1 MKLIKYIAGAVL
13 SMATFAGCTDLGE
26 NLYDQVASQNYYNT
40 QMDVIRS
47 VFRPFEHGY
56 WSIQN
61 RFVINEIT
69 ADQLVTV
76 TRDGWW
82 DDSGKWRIMHDHLY
96 DVENGQNIE
105 SEWTGCYQ
113 GIGQCN
119 FVIEDLDVLEP
130 EKFGFTQAE
139 FNNLKGQCRTL
150 RAWFYIRLL
159 DEFRNVPL
167 VVSFNDQSKNTMHQ
181 VEPKVIFDFV
191 EAELKECI
199 DLLAKKTTTGGNLTS
214 QGQFTKAAAAA
225 LLVRLYLNAEV
236 YIGEEYY
243 EECAAVAQDILDGD
257 YGTYAVADRWDAAFD
272 WNNETCDEVIFGFP
286 GSSATHWHYEG
297 DTYSWTVP
305 ANFKY
310 YANDSKAKVG
320 HNTKWAC
327 SPSYNNDG
335 ELFDYRLGMTVQK
348 FRKYPNDVRM
358 KLYKNTTEQTGSNS
372 REGLFVYGMLPYKD
386 GDQIKY
392 VQGPTNAYNLNIR
405 DAVGKY
411 SKSEGGQW
419 ISLADDEW
427 PGGESK
433 MENGDHNSGWHF
445 VKYPLYEDGT
455 PGQDESDY
463 TEIRLPEVIY
473 SLAEC
478 KIRAG
483 QTADAAKLLNSVR
496 KRNYPE
502 ENWDEVLYAP
512 EGQAELDLEEM
523 LDEWG
528 REFFAEGRRRIDL
541 NRYGKF
547 HEAWWDKTADSD
559 NHTAIFPLMRNVL
572 NTNDQLKQNPGYN
585 D

>member
-1 MKLIKYIAGAVL
+1 MKIFKHIAGAVL
-13 SMATFAGCTDLGE
+13 SIAAFVGCTDLGE
-26 NLYDQVASQNYYNT
+26 TLYDQVASQNYYNT
-40 QMDVIRS
+40 QMDVVRA

-56 WSIQN
+56 WSIQS
-61 RFVINEIT
+61 RFVINELT

-82 DDSGKWRIMHDHLY
+82 DDAGKWRIMHDHLF
-96 DVENGQNIE
+96 DVENAEQVE
-105 SEWTGCYQ
+105 SAWTGCYQ

-119 FVIEDLDVLEP
+119 FVIEDLNTLNPD
-130 EKFGFTQAE
+130 KFGFSQAE
-139 FNNLKGQCRTL
+139 FDNLKGQCRTL

-167 VVSFNDQSKNTMHQ
+167 VVSFNDQSLNTMHQ

-199 DLLAKKTTTGGNLTS
+199 ELLATKTTTGGNLLA
-214 QGQFTKAAAAA
+214 QGQFTKAAAAS

-236 YIGEEYY
+236 YIGEDHY

-257 YGTYAVADRWDAAFD
+257 YGTYAVADRWDAAYD

-286 GSSATHWHYEG
+286 GGPATQWHYDGNMYWWSTPGRFEL
-297 DTYSWTVP
+297 
-305 ANFKY
+305 
-310 YANDSKAKVG
+310 YAKDNKSKRGGG
-320 HNTKWAC
+320 HNCKWAA

-335 ELFDYRLGMTVQK
+335 QLFDYRLGMPVQK
-348 FRKYPNDVRM
+348 FRKYPGDVRM
-358 KLYKNTTEQTGSNS
+358 ICYKNLGNS
-372 REGLFVYGMLPYKD
+372 TREGMFIYGRLEYVED
-386 GDQIKY
+386 GVTKA
-392 VQGPTNAYNLNIR
+392 VVSPTEGYELYIR
-405 DAVGKY
+405 DAVGQFK
-411 SKSEGGQW
+411 KS
-419 ISLADDEW
+419 APDEW
-427 PGGESK
+427 PGGAST

-445 VKYPLYEDGT
+445 GKYPYYSNDDL
-455 PGQDESDY
+455 GQDQSDY

-483 QTADAAKLLNSVR
+483 QTADAARLLNSVR

-512 EGQAELDLEEM
+512 EGQATLDLEEM

>member
-26 NLYDQVASQNYYNT
+26 TLYDQVASQNYYNT
-40 QMDVIRS
+40 QMDVVRA

-56 WSIQN
+56 WSIQS
-61 RFVINEIT
+61 RFVINELT

-82 DDSGKWRIMHDHLY
+82 DDAGKWRIMHDHLF
-96 DVENGQNIE
+96 DVENAEQVE
-105 SEWTGCYQ
+105 SAWTGCYQ

-119 FVIEDLDVLEP
+119 FVIEDLDALDP
-130 EKFGFTQAE
+130 AKFGFSQAE
-139 FNNLKGQCRTL
+139 FDNLKGQCRTL

-181 VEPKVIFDFV
+181 VEPKVLFDFV
-191 EAELKECI
+191 ETELKECI
-199 DLLAKKTTTGGNLTS
+199 DLLATKTSTGGNLLS

-225 LLVRLYLNAEV
+225 MLVRLYLNAEV
-236 YIGEEYY
+236 YVGEDRYDD
-243 EECAAVAQDILDGD
+243 CATVAQDILDGD

-286 GSSATHWHYEG
+286 GGPSTQWHFDGNMYWWS
-297 DTYSWTVP
+297 TP
-305 ANFKY
+305 ARFEM
-310 YANDSKAKVG
+310 YAKDNKSKRGGG
-320 HNTKWAC
+320 HNCKWAA

-335 ELFDYRLGMTVQK
+335 QLFDYRLGMPVQK
-348 FRKYPNDVRM
+348 FRKYPGDARM
-358 KLYKNTTEQTGSNS
+358 ICYKNLGNS
-372 REGLFVYGMLPYKD
+372 TREGMFIYGRLE
-386 GDQIKY
+386 Y
-392 VQGPTNAYNLNIR
+392 VDEGVTKAVVSPTEGYDLYIR
-405 DAVGKY
+405 DAVGKFKD
-411 SKSEGGQW
+411 S
-419 ISLADDEW
+419 APDEW

-445 VKYPLYEDGT
+445 GKYPYYSNDDA
-455 PGQDESDY
+455 GQDQSDF

-478 KIRAG
+478 KLRAG
-483 QTADAAKLLNSVR
+483 ATADAARLLNSVR

-502 ENWDEVLYAP
+502 ENWNEVLYAP
-512 EGQAELDLEEM
+512 EGQATLDLEEM

-547 HEAWWDKTADSD
+547 HEAWWDKTADND
-559 NHTAIFPLMRNVL
+559 KHTAIFPLMRNVL